1 MNVTI
6 KNKRKFFSSINF
18 YNFIFLS
25 ILFIS
30 LCIIIHK
37 PQKAVLNTSDNSK
50 YSSSISL
57 DTNFPSLNISKELIN
72 QVNLYNEAKKLDLST
87 DDLEYY
93 STLSYDERLDF
104 LFNKNYNL
112 SDRIKVFLSSDINN
126 IGLIYYNLSSYK
138 KISINN
144 NMIFTATSTYK
155 VGLNLLFYHLA
166 SIGEINLNDYI
177 SYDSSDYE
185 EGTGILSS
193 KSSIESYTIQEL
205 LDLSITYSDNIATN
219 MLARHLGGHA
229 AIREKLYNLLEI
241 DFSKDNNCITPE
253 IELSILNYIYKNI
266 SNINFSHL
274 IDVLTKTEFHNRLD
288 KYIPQEIV
296 AHKVGSYDSYIHD
309 VGIVL
314 TDNPYILII
323 YTYDID
329 NAEEKIPQI
338 SKAIYEDSN

>member
-6 KNKRKFFSSINF
+6 KNKRKFFSSIKF

-30 LCIIIHK
+30 LCFIIHK
-37 PQKAVLNTSDNSK
+37 PQKAVLNISDNSK

-57 DTNFPSLNISKELIN
+57 DANFPSLNISEELIN

-144 NMIFTATSTYK
+144 NMIFTAASTYK

-229 AIREKLYNLLEI
+229 VIREKLYNLLEI
-241 DFSKDNNCITPE
+241 DFSE
-253 IELSILNYIYKNI
+253 IELSILNYIYQNI

-274 IDVLTKTEFHNRLD
+274 IDVLTKTEFHTRLD

-323 YTYDID
+323 YTYDVD
-329 NAEEKIPQI
+329 NAEEKITQI